1 MGKELFDQHKSK
13 LAERIC
19 QNIKRHRATV
29 FSSIVEKYFGNI
41 IESIQEIPPSH
52 ILNYDETNWTN
63 DLGRKKIILIRGTK
77 YPERIMISTKSATS
91 MMIMYAGY
99 ANGYLLPPYLVG
111 RPTGAHYKIS
121 PSG

>member
-52 ILNYDETNWTN
+52 ILNYDE
-63 DLGRKKIILIRGTK
+63 KQI
-77 YPERIMISTKSATS
+77 
-91 MMIMYAGY
+91 
-99 ANGYLLPPYLVG
+99 
-111 RPTGAHYKIS
+111 
-121 PSG
+121 